1 MMATCREFQLL
12 LGQGKGSEDRVG
24 YERACR
30 IPDPRTKPDMGGGGG
45 SGSGA
50 GATFFGRASK
60 RVMIISSF
68 ARWNLGVPGA
78 TPVAATTSLVTSSA
92 VGKCF
97 WK

>member
-1 MMATCREFQLL
+1 MFQY
-12 LGQGKGSEDRVG
+12 

-45 SGSGA
+45 NGSVG
-50 GATFFGRASK
+50 GATFFGRASR
-60 RVMIISSF
+60 RVTIISSLV
-68 ARWNLGVPGA
+68 RWNLGVPGA

-92 VGKCF
+92 AGKYF